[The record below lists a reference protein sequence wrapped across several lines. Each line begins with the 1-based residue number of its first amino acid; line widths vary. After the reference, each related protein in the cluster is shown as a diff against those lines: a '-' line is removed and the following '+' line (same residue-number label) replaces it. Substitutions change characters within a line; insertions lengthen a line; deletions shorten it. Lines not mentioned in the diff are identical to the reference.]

1 MNSGSDD
8 RSSAPARGILPGLL
22 SGRLRWDALDPF
34 PERTPEERAADD
46 KTVADIATFYERHVD
61 PEELDR
67 TRTLPEDFLDDLQLQ
82 GYLRLGVGPDLGG
95 LGLSSYAVFEAVAR
109 AAQRSV
115 AAAQIMAIQ
124 AGVGAPAMLPALPD
138 GPLRDHVRRRIAEGT
153 VSGFGDTDHAGQNN
167 SRPALT
173 ATPTADGTA
182 YELTGDKLF
191 IGNGPVADLLPVSA
205 VLDDPDRRRVGVCFV
220 DTRTPGF
227 QVTSRVEF
235 MGSRGLP
242 NGALRLEKVRVPRE
256 HVLVEGDGDRLPA
269 AIGFLGL
276 VGRLHFTG
284 APALAIAR
292 NCAEWSRDFVVR
304 RTVDGRPLGDYEQIQ
319 RLVAATVAE
328 VYAME
333 SVARLSLIGAGP
345 SDRWLE
351 QFLAKNVLVRTAG
364 RITDRTVSLLGAE
377 GFETVASKR
386 RRGAPD
392 LPVERAYRDA
402 RGLRIAG
409 NVDFQLDNQGAQLL
423 LAAFYRDP
431 DTGRAAPPADLGL
444 STAVD
449 AHLTDAN
456 RAHLAA
462 LARYTADLTRTCRE
476 LADSHDDLT
485 GLYEHEGTLVLV
497 ARIAAELL
505 TTSAALA
512 RASHITRSEA
522 DDTAQALADL
532 YCTGARHRLET
543 ARRRLGAVR
552 SGTEPDHA
560 AISRAWLSAPGR
572 DREAPQR

>member
-1 MNSGSDD
+1 MNSRSDD
-8 RSSAPARGILPGLL
+8 RSSAPARGILPGLA

-34 PERTPEERAADD
+34 PERTPEERAADE
-46 KTVADIATFYERHVD
+46 KTVADIAAFYERHVD

-67 TRTLPEDFLDDLQLQ
+67 TRTLPEDFLDDLQRR
-82 GYLRLGVGPDLGG
+82 GYLRLGVGPELGG
-95 LGLSSYAVFEAVAR
+95 LDLSSYAVFEAVAR
-109 AAQRSV
+109 AAQWSV
-115 AAAQIMAIQ
+115 PAAQIMAIQ
-124 AGVGAPAMLPALPD
+124 AGVGAPAMLPALPE
-138 GPLRDHVRRRIAEGT
+138 GPLATHVRRRITEGT

-167 SRPALT
+167 SRPVLT
-173 ATPTADGTA
+173 ATPTPDGTA

-191 IGNGPVADLLPVSA
+191 IGNGTVADLLPVSA
-205 VLDDPDRRRVGVCFV
+205 VLDDPDRSRVGVCFV

-227 QVTSRVEF
+227 EVASAIEF

-242 NGALRLEKVRVPRE
+242 NGALRLHKVRVPRE

-319 RLVAATVAE
+319 RLVATTVAE

-333 SVARLSLIGAGP
+333 SVARLGLIGAGL

-364 RITDRTVSLLGAE
+364 RIADRTVSLLGAE

-409 NVDFQLDNQGAQLL
+409 NVDFQLDNQAAQLL
-423 LAAFYRDP
+423 LAAFHRDP
-431 DTGRAAPPADLGL
+431 ALGRAEP
-444 STAVD
+444 STDPGPSTDAG
-449 AHLTDAN
+449 AHLTEAN
-456 RAHLAA
+456 RAHLTA
-462 LARYTADLTRTCRE
+462 LAEHTADLARTCRE
-476 LADSHDDLT
+476 LADGHDDLT
-485 GLYEHEGTLVLV
+485 DLYAQEGTLALV
-497 ARIAAELL
+497 AQTAAEVLSV
-505 TTSAALA
+505 SAALA
-512 RASHITRSEA
+512 RASHLTSTGE
-522 DDTAQALADL
+522 DGDAQALADV
-532 YCTGARHRLET
+532 YCTGARHRIES
-543 ARRRLGAVR
+543 ARRRLAVVR
-552 SGTEPDHA
+552 SGAEPDYA
-560 AISRAWLSAPGR
+560 AISRAWLSVSGR
-572 DREAPQR
+572 DREASQR